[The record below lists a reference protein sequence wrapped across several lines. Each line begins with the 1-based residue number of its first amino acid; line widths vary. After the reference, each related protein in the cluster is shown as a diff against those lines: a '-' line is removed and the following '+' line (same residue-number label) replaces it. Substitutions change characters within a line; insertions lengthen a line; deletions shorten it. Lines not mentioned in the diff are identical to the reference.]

1 MDLESAAA
9 DRFFAT
15 PELIDILLGYLS
27 RDRVDLLALAMVSKR
42 IRIQALRVWAKYLDL
57 PVSAASRRFKFL
69 EANTDM
75 LAHIRYVRVRSDVR
89 EQGIFGST
97 IGYTLGLDDRRLRLK
112 WVHLSKIL
120 DMIANRVPTALDL
133 PFLDVTIAPEDPV
146 QIPRELMK
154 RVVALRIIS
163 GKVGAP
169 EGPDRVAPASDTNQ
183 EESPAPPTEEGDAT
197 EDEPVRPWNKVAE
210 IIQAASEGPGLHTFQ
225 IYEPGPDT
233 DEIDIDGYLCWSLL
247 IERHVRTLQSLSISA
262 ESESLPE
269 ELSTVSFS
277 QLRDLNFRQSDGD
290 SELIQALLDH
300 HPTLRKL
307 YINAYPPHN
316 VDPPGI
322 TIHFRQTFPDLSDV
336 YITPPFPGPEFAERH
351 PKVIRILK
359 TIPTVHFDPHAAPE
373 FETSTEYP
381 KQRFALVFNS
391 ESLQEMVAAGQRLSH
406 IYVGG
411 LGHYQELDYYL
422 PVFRASPEIAQALTC
437 LELDVEYTQ
446 LGEFLQSFDPTIF
459 KNLAEVSINMDQS
472 ESNRQRRRTPSV
484 PPPSVESKIA
494 TAISHFVPARSL
506 RVLRISQGRAARCL
520 STDILLDHEF
530 PPALEYVGWLEPPER
545 VPQYFRFVSSDP
557 FGRVVETESGGK
569 RGRLQR
575 VPSIFRAKI
584 TSYGVWERPLDPNF
598 QMTVLDHISGP
609 PTLVLS

>member
-1 MDLESAAA
+1 MASSTAPTTHDAVPMDLESAAA

-27 RDRVDLLALAMVSKR
+27 RERVDLLALAMVSKR
-42 IRIQALRVWAKYLDL
+42 IRIQALRVWARYLDL

-120 DMIANRVPTALDL
+120 DMIANRPPTALDL

-146 QIPRELMK
+146 QIPRALMK

-163 GKVGAP
+163 DKVGSP

-183 EESPAPPTEEGDAT
+183 EESPAPSTEEGDAT

-233 DEIDIDGYLCWSLL
+233 DEIDID
-247 IERHVRTLQSLSISA
+247 
-262 ESESLPE
+262 E

-290 SELIQALLDH
+290 SEIIQALLDH

-322 TIHFRQTFPDLSDV
+322 TIHFRQTFPDLSDI

-351 PKVIRILK
+351 PKVIRSLK
-359 TIPTVHFDPHAAPE
+359 SIPSVHYDPHAPPE
-373 FETSTEYP
+373 FEASTEYP
-381 KQRFALVFNS
+381 RQRFALVFS
-391 ESLQEMVAAGQRLSH
+391 LESLQEMVAAGQRLSH

-411 LGHYQELDYYL
+411 LGHYQDPDYYL

-437 LELDVEYTQ
+437 LELDVDYTQ
-446 LGEFLQSFDPTIF
+446 LGEFLQNLDPTIF
-459 KNLAEVSINMDQS
+459 ENLAEVSINMDVS
-472 ESNRQRRRTPSV
+472 ESTRQRRRTPSV

-520 STDILLDHEF
+520 STDILLEHEF

-584 TSYGVWERPLDPNF
+584 TSYGVWWERPLDPNF